1 MKLNRLFLVICI
13 TLFLFSCKDEIV
25 LQGELI
31 EVKLSPSFLSINPD
45 TDVPMGVKG
54 NNVKMVVDPNQVVY
68 AIQVYE
74 NDSAYYYGLFD
85 EVDSMKITLMT
96 TKNYRFKIATYKVG
110 TGGGLKQDIRTD
122 GKYYYLPD
130 EIMLGNK
137 FIKGD
142 VLKDIDLISSIK
154 LATEEVKDYPEIDVF
169 YCEKTIKADKNLSNI
184 EFNLLR
190 MGFGVKYNLTGLVNE
205 DINVIMGND
214 TTILNSSTSSIRQ
227 VRLFNV
233 PTGSLSTIYARANNY
248 SDSILIKVQWVATNG
263 TTYEKQ
269 EKLEFTRNYQK
280 TINLQLNTSG
290 LYFDFEDWVNNT
302 ITDVDG
308 NVYSTVTIGTQTWM
322 AENLKTTRYRN
333 GDPISNITSDYQWG
347 YLSSGAYC
355 WYENNIANKDIY
367 GALYNGYAVKDSRNI
382 APQGWHVPTKA
393 EWETLIN
400 YLGGESVAGGKLK
413 QKGTAYWDAPNA
425 EATNSSE
432 FNALPGGYCQRGT
445 GIFLY
450 KGANAFFW
458 SSTEEFA
465 SGYDS
470 GWLMMLWS
478 QKTQSLV
485 TYAEKTAGYSIRC
498 IKD

>member
-96 TKNYRFKIATYKVG
+96 TKNYRFKIATYKAG

-154 LATEEVKDYPEIDVF
+154 LTTEEVKEYPEIDVF

-248 SDSILIKVQWVATNG
+248 SDSILIKVQ
-263 TTYEKQ
+263 
-269 EKLEFTRNYQK
+269 
-280 TINLQLNTSG
+280 
-290 LYFDFEDWVNNT
+290 
-302 ITDVDG
+302 
-308 NVYSTVTIGTQTWM
+308 
-322 AENLKTTRYRN
+322 
-333 GDPISNITSDYQWG
+333 
-347 YLSSGAYC
+347 
-355 WYENNIANKDIY
+355 
-367 GALYNGYAVKDSRNI
+367 
-382 APQGWHVPTKA
+382 
-393 EWETLIN
+393 
-400 YLGGESVAGGKLK
+400 
-413 QKGTAYWDAPNA
+413 
-425 EATNSSE
+425 
-432 FNALPGGYCQRGT
+432 
-445 GIFLY
+445 
-450 KGANAFFW
+450 
-458 SSTEEFA
+458 
-465 SGYDS
+465 
-470 GWLMMLWS
+470 
-478 QKTQSLV
+478 
-485 TYAEKTAGYSIRC
+485 
-498 IKD
+498 